1 MRKIV
6 CIAFVISLLGAC
18 SGSLQ
23 DRVLDIGDQSQLQK
37 RAYQSRVF
45 ETSDKERVM
54 RGIISTLQDLS
65 FLIERADL
73 TLGSV
78 TATKFD
84 QGLPIRITVTVRA
97 KGTTQMSVRANA
109 QFNLEPIENPKS
121 YQDLF
126 ASLEKSL
133 YLTAHLGD

>member
-1 MRKIV
+1 
-6 CIAFVISLLGAC
+6 
-18 SGSLQ
+18 
-23 DRVLDIGDQSQLQK
+23 
-37 RAYQSRVF
+37 
-45 ETSDKERVM
+45 M

>member
-6 CIAFVISLLGAC
+6 CVAFVISLLGAC

-65 FLIERADL
+65 FLIERADMI
-73 TLGSV
+73 LGSV